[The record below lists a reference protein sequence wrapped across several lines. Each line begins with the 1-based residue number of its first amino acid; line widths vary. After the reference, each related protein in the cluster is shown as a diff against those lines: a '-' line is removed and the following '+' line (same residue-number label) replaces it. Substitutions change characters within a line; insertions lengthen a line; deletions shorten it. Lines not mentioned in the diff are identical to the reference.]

1 MTFLM
6 VCSTLPMDAIT
17 AYAAN
22 EDIANENVE
31 GSTTTEEKSVANES
45 TAETINA
52 GAEETTSAG
61 EETTNTGAEETA
73 NAGGTGANA
82 EGAETNVGEA
92 ETNAGETGANIEETG
107 TETGTV
113 SGSDAEAATETGQ
126 IDLAGLKSL
135 KSVRSLSTNAN
146 ALTSTGSVADYVCIA
161 HPNLPGGYVKLNS
174 ENPEVPAEYQQY
186 VKASFDDTT
195 GTLTLEKYTGGDAC
209 YTINDGIYACVYANC
224 DLTID
229 LDTRTTAP
237 DCLFELD
244 APDNAYECYGIYVAG
259 DLIIANKN
267 GVTRTLQFEADAAS
281 RIAMGIYSPKTVTVR
296 GYNLTLNS
304 YGAQTTDDTGYNCGI
319 YAQTGYTQTYKP
331 TVRAIA
337 TKDQSDPYAA
347 QSSSGIESGS
357 HGEIKV
363 EGGILEAVGADLVRG
378 GNSFCTS
385 YGVRAGDKSSLGSN
399 NDWEDTVYCNGS
411 VTVSEGA
418 TLRAKG
424 GTVDGTI
431 NTVFPTMSVG
441 IATNTLTA
449 NGKVEAI
456 ADEAF
461 LNAGST
467 GDLLV
472 SRGIWVYD
480 LSIGAKG
487 DVLAKAD
494 VVHGTASMKV
504 MNSIG
509 VHSSRMEISGKLV
522 AEGADAWEKSCGIHC
537 GRRYNMYDGAD
548 ITATAGNT
556 AAGKQGSPVVGDGS
570 IGAEFCGSE
579 FTATGGSLVATA
591 GANAYD
597 QPSVGVKIST
607 QTFQMSG
614 NASVKGIGGQ
624 GVNSLTVSGFE
635 WSSGSANDSY
645 GIYLLA
651 TPTLNDNAVLEG
663 VGGENISYGYD
674 TVFAAKSCG
683 IYTNGALSV
692 SGSGTLKG
700 TGGSCRYAHGE
711 RGSDDSYGI
720 YANTSL
726 NGTTS
731 IDATGVTIIAK
742 GGDVATETGVGQNS
756 TGGRSFGLY
765 SDGNAT
771 FAGCTVTAESGDAVN
786 PITVSNAANPQNDS
800 YGAYFNG
807 DLTLSHSTLTG
818 TAGSAQ
824 KVYGVYLT
832 NGVTL
837 ATADATLNANAP
849 AFNNEGTYSKK
860 GAYGLYIP
868 SGFAVKLGKLV
879 ARGASGAINVTTDW
893 VAFNDS
899 PYFGRSTV
907 YDPAEEQITYS
918 TDRGFGNNSG
928 FTGSKYIMFDASS
941 IKVTMEGWN
950 YASMPSSANEP
961 QYASDKYEGTAT
973 ITYAGTLRKG
983 GTYATPT
990 ERPTEAGDY
999 TVTVTYDNGLSG
1011 SAGFTIEPC
1020 DFSASGYISFNT
1032 QPAYN
1037 GQEQDAVFTAYGLHN
1052 NSWAD
1057 LDSSDY
1063 DIISGGTA
1071 TNVGN
1076 VQLVIRGKG
1085 NYTGEMSGTW
1095 SLRKATPQTVHFTN
1109 VNMSDQIY
1117 DGNAKSIATPT
1128 LLSRYQ
1134 GCGDLAVLYG
1144 SSYSATPPTDPG
1156 TYYIY
1161 LRVGGGQ
1168 NFESDDVYLGSF
1180 TIKRAP
1186 NPLTVINT
1194 ATVAKGGNV
1203 LSLAGKV
1210 SEAQGEVSYEI
1221 SGADLGCTVNASTG
1235 EFTSGDTTGV
1245 VTVNVTAAGN
1255 EYYEAGTTT
1264 IAITVTETELA
1275 KIGSVV
1281 FTVAQPQSDATY
1293 RVVVND
1299 DWAYT
1304 LGADVTGYDAEKVT
1318 VTADNW
1324 VSYDSFVEDKIIV
1337 GYPFRTKVTLTA
1349 KPGYQFDLEN
1359 LTYDLRETYD
1369 NSGSLSTG
1377 ILPEYS
1383 TVADPAKDAFYR
1395 VVSATTSE
1403 IQVAVQVKVG
1413 EVVPMEPAVMRS
1425 ASANLDGKIGLNFYV
1440 SMPDYIL
1447 EDPEAYA
1454 TITMGEKSQTYLVSD
1469 AATSVS
1475 QGITRRVFTYYVV
1488 AKEMQDDMTFRL
1500 YTGNG
1505 RIVRL
1510 ETPNGTDYTGTGF
1523 SYSVFDYLDGRIANS
1538 SNAKMVA
1545 LAKATKDYGIASQV
1559 YFNYNADGL
1568 AVSSNVTDL
1577 DKNILLNG
1585 YKATLEGSMPS
1596 GLTGMTM
1603 TLALDAD
1610 CSYRVYYKF
1619 ASGVDPRDY
1628 TYTLDNVTA
1637 TVKQNSTGYYLEVT
1651 NIAAKNL
1658 DKIHTFTISN
1668 GSVTYSVKASA
1679 LTYARY
1685 LCTQSAVEKQNL
1697 GKALYLYNNTAKEY
1711 LN

>member
-1 MTFLM
+1 
-6 VCSTLPMDAIT
+6 MDAII

-31 GSTTTEEKSVANES
+31 GSTTTEGKSGANES
-45 TAETINA
+45 TAETINT
-52 GAEETTSAG
+52 GG
-61 EETTNTGAEETA
+61 EETTNTGAAETA
-73 NAGGTGANA
+73 
-82 EGAETNVGEA
+82 NVGEA
-92 ETNAGETGANIEETG
+92 GANAGEGEANVEETE

-135 KSVRSLSTNAN
+135 KSVRSLSANAN

-186 VKASFDDTT
+186 VKASFDYTT

-229 LDTRTTAP
+229 LNTRSTAP

-244 APDNAYECYGIYVAG
+244 APAGAYECYGIKVDG
-259 DLIIANKN
+259 NLIIANKN
-267 GVTRTLQFEADAAS
+267 GITRTLQFKAGAAS
-281 RIAMGIYSPKTVTVR
+281 RNAIGIYSSKTVTVR
-296 GYNLTLNS
+296 GHNLTLNS

-319 YAQTGYTQTYKP
+319 YAQTGYTQTDRP

-347 QSSSGIESGS
+347 KSSSGIESGS

-385 YGVRAGDKSSLGSN
+385 YGVRAGAESSLGSN

-494 VVHGTASMKV
+494 VVHGTSSMEV

-522 AEGADAWEKSCGIHC
+522 AVGADAWEKSCGIHC
-537 GRRYNMYDGAD
+537 GWRFNMYDGAD

-570 IGAEFCGSE
+570 IGAKFSGSE

-597 QPSVGVKIST
+597 QPSVGVEIRT

-635 WSSGSANDSY
+635 WSTGSANDSY

-663 VGGENISYGYD
+663 VGGEIVSYGYD
-674 TVFAAKSCG
+674 TVYAVKSCG
-683 IYTNGALSV
+683 IYTNGGLGA
-692 SGSGTLKG
+692 SGSGTIKG
-700 TGGSCRYAHGE
+700 TGGSCRYAHGT

-720 YANTSL
+720 YV
-726 NGTTS
+726 NG
-731 IDATGVTIIAK
+731 IINATGVTIIAK
-742 GGDVATETGVGQNS
+742 GGDVATETGVGQNNS

-771 FAGCTVTAESGDAVN
+771 FAGCTVTAESGNAVN
-786 PITVSNAANPQNDS
+786 PITYSNAANPQNDS

-807 DLTLSHSTLTG
+807 DLTLSQSTLTG

-849 AFNNEGTYSKK
+849 AFNNEGTYSGK

-879 ARGASGAINVTTDW
+879 ARGASKAIETSNW
-893 VAFNDS
+893 LPFKES
-899 PYFGRSTV
+899 PYYEWSYNYDTAEGEGNTNSFGSST
-907 YDPAEEQITYS
+907 T
-918 TDRGFGNNSG
+918 FGN
-928 FTGSKYIMFDASS
+928 SKYIMFDASS
-941 IKVTMEGWN
+941 IKVTMESWN

-983 GTYATPT
+983 GTYATT
-990 ERPTEAGDY
+990 MERPTEAGEY

-1011 SAGFTIEPC
+1011 SADFTITPSDLSQDGAIYLVENNQ
-1020 DFSASGYISFNT
+1020 S
-1032 QPAYN
+1032 AYN
-1037 GQEQDAVFTAYGLHN
+1037 GLEQSAVITVMGLFCGGWVN
-1052 NSWAD
+1052 
-1057 LDSSDY
+1057 LETSDY

-1071 TNVGN
+1071 TNVED
-1076 VQLVIRGKG
+1076 VELVVRGKG
-1085 NYTGEMSGTW
+1085 NFTGERSGTW
-1095 SLRKATPQTVHFTN
+1095 SLQKANPQKEHFSN
-1109 VNMSDQIY
+1109 VNLSDQIY
-1117 DGNAKSIATPT
+1117 DGNAKSIVAPT

-1134 GCGDLAVLYG
+1134 GCGDLTVLYG

-1156 TYYIY
+1156 MYYIY

-1168 NFESDDVYLGSF
+1168 NFESGDVYLGDF
-1180 TIKRAP
+1180 TIKRAS

-1210 SEAQGEVSYEI
+1210 SGAQGDVTYEI

-1281 FTVAQPQSDATY
+1281 FTVAQPESDATY

-1447 EDPEAYA
+1447 EDSEAYA

-1500 YTGNG
+1500 YTGTG

-1538 SNAKMVA
+1538 SNTKMVA

-1697 GKALYLYNNTAKEY
+1697 GKALYLYNKTAKEY